1 MVSLTAVYV
10 LWLRE
15 MKRFGRA
22 KSRVLGSLIMPLFF
36 LAFLGLG
43 FNRMPVP
50 GVASGVNYI
59 RFLVPGIIGMTLL
72 FSSTMQGLSVLWD
85 REFGFLKEIMVAP
98 VSRVSIALGRIAG
111 GVTTSLL
118 QALLILAA
126 SIVLGF
132 RVRSGPALLGALG
145 FMILISFAFIG
156 LGLIFASRMKD
167 MQGFGLV
174 MNFLVFPLFFLSGA
188 FYPLTNLPWIIR
200 TLSFLD
206 PLTYGIDGLRAVL
219 IESHAFPLAFDFFA
233 LTGFAAATL
242 FLGAYFFEK
251 TESV

>member
-10 LWLRE
+10 MWLRE

-50 GVASGVNYI
+50 GVAPGVNYVK
-59 RFLVPGIIGMTLL
+59 FLVPGIIGMALL
-72 FSSTMQGLSVLWD
+72 FSSTMQGLSVIWD

-118 QALLILAA
+118 QALLILAVSTA
-126 SIVLGF
+126 LGF
-132 RVRSGPALLGALG
+132 RPYSALGFLAALG
-145 FMILISFAFIG
+145 FMVLISFTFIG
-156 LGLIFASRMKD
+156 LGLVFASRMKD

-174 MNFLVFPLFFLSGA
+174 MTSGLSPLFPVRGVLSSNQPALGHPRPFLRRPFDLRHRRLAGRA
-188 FYPLTNLPWIIR
+188 HP
-200 TLSFLD
+200 D
-206 PLTYGIDGLRAVL
+206 PLVPGR
-219 IESHAFPLAFDFFA
+219 P
-233 LTGFAAATL
+233 
-242 FLGAYFFEK
+242 
-251 TESV
+251 